1 MKTRIMCIMSL
12 VLILLMF
19 SIPTSAEDAFAPES
33 SSDRRASD
41 LIKGYS
47 CAFLCYGKTLQAT
60 AKISTTNMA
69 DKVGISRLE
78 IQEKR
83 GDDWVAV
90 KWVEDTY
97 DYNAYDH
104 SYTLTYTGRNG
115 YEYQAVAK
123 FYVKAGALS
132 DTASKTSVIQEI
144 PAT

>member
-47 CAFLCYGKTLQAT
+47 CVFLCYGKTLQAT
-60 AKISTTNMA
+60 AKISTADMA